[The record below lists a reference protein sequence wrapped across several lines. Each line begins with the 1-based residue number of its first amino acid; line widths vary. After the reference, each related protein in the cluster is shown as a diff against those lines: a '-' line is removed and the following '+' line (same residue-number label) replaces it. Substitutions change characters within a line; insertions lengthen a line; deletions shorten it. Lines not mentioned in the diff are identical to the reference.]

1 MLYRGNGR
9 YNGNYPT
16 RIVHT
21 PQGPITVVY
30 VNDPYYDRYRGS
42 NVAFGALTGA
52 AIASSFLWYPF
63 WFPLFWC

>member
-1 MLYRGNGR
+1 MYYRGNYTGV
-9 YNGNYPT
+9 YPS

-30 VNDPYYDRYRGS
+30 VDNPYYRYD
-42 NVAFGALTGA
+42 NTGA
-52 AIASSFLWYPF
+52 DLALGFLAGTAIASTFMWPF

>member
-1 MLYRGNGR
+1 MYYRGNYRGT
-9 YNGNYPT
+9 YPS

-30 VNDPYYDRYRGS
+30 VDAPYYRRYGGGD
-42 NVAFGALTGA
+42 VALGALAGT
-52 AIASSFLWYPF
+52 AIASSLFFPF

>member
-1 MLYRGNGR
+1 MYYRGTYRGSN
-9 YNGNYPT
+9 PS

-30 VNDPYYDRYRGS
+30 VQPDYYGYRG
-42 NVAFGALTGA
+42 NYYGALAGTA
-52 AIASSFLWYPF
+52 LASTLFFPF